1 MFLILKTIYFFGYT
15 DNNILF
21 VVRDNITDVMKALE
35 EIGDNFVNWFLNN
48 SANLL
53 QQPKINGF
61 INLPPHA

>member
-21 VVRDNITDVMKALE
+21 VVRDNITDVMKAQE

-53 QQPKINGF
+53 QQPKINSKRF
-61 INLPPHA
+61 Y

>member
-35 EIGDNFVNWFLNN
+35 EIGGNFVNWFLNN

-53 QQPKINGF
+53 QQPKINSKRF
-61 INLPPHA
+61 Y

>member
-53 QQPKINGF
+53 QQPKINSKRF
-61 INLPPHA
+61 Y

>member
-35 EIGDNFVNWFLNN
+35 EIGDNFVNWFLNIVLIYYN
-48 SANLL
+48 S
-53 QQPKINGF
+53 QK
-61 INLPPHA
+61 

>member
-53 QQPKINGF
+53 QQPKINSKRF
-61 INLPPHA
+61 